1 MRAASLSRASSTSPH
16 MNTVQNIRVE
26 NRGVYLMAFFVTD
39 GMFQTEPT
47 RQTAPFG
54 SETIGL
60 AGTTFAA
67 GKPLSIV
74 LNPLLGL
81 AVTAAEQVVLG
92 FNGRTA
98 VYTASGGPLNASIVL
113 TKIEEPTTPLPTPP
127 HWPAGIPV
135 NNLPF
140 ANWDGTIAVAQIWTC
155 APRHAE
161 DAAAACNWAAANGY
175 TVRPRGI
182 MHNWSPF
189 TVPPGLPV
197 DPKVLLI
204 DTTKSLN
211 ALSLALDGELGP
223 RVKVGTGATMGQLM
237 QFLHTG
243 GGQPAPAAGWSFP
256 HIPAPNHLTVGGVLA
271 INGHG
276 TAVPNPLEGWPVG
289 YGSMSNRILELTAI
303 VTDPAD
309 AADSADAAY
318 VVRTFRRGEADTKA
332 FLTQLGRALIVDAT
346 LQVIPDYNLRCQSFM
361 DIGWQTLFAAPDQSG
376 RPPAKSLADFLE
388 QTGRAEAIWFPF
400 SENPWLKVWSH
411 CPVQPAGSRL
421 VTGPNNYPFSDNLP
435 DWVTGL
441 IRQITT
447 DLPSLTPTFGKAMQE
462 ITRLG
467 LSSAKANDLWGASK
481 NTLFYVKD
489 TTLRVT
495 ANGYAVRLKRSDVQ
509 QAVHLFAVQYQ
520 SMLAACDARR
530 QWPVNSPLEIRIT
543 SLDTPQHV
551 PAAGGADPGRPVIS
565 SLSADAVSEAHGW
578 DTALWLDV
586 LTLPG
591 TPYANDFYAEME
603 EWLLATFRAPF
614 AEVLPE
620 WSKGWAYV
628 RGDGAWKNSAVI
640 DGFRQTLS
648 RDRAT
653 DDTWEWARATLA
665 RYDAKNLFQSPLTE
679 TLFGR

>member
-1 MRAASLSRASSTSPH
+1 
-16 MNTVQNIRVE
+16 MNSVQNIRVE
-26 NRGVYLMAFFVTD
+26 NRGIYLMSFLVSD
-39 GMFQTEPT
+39 RMFQTSPT
-47 RQTAPFG
+47 NQALPLA
-54 SETIGL
+54 SETIDL

-67 GKPLSIV
+67 GKPLSVV

-98 VYTASGGPLNASIVL
+98 VFTAKGGPLNASIVL
-113 TKIEEPTTPLPTPP
+113 TKIEEPTAPLPTPP
-127 HWPAGIPV
+127 DWPAGIPV

-140 ANWDGTIAVAQIWTC
+140 ANWDGTIAVARIWTC
-155 APRHAE
+155 APRDAE

-182 MHNWSPF
+182 AHNWSPLIL
-189 TVPPGLPV
+189 PPGLPA

-204 DTTKSLN
+204 DATKSLN
-211 ALSLALDGELGP
+211 ALSLSVEGELGP
-223 RVKVGTGATMGQLM
+223 RVKAGTGATMGELL
-237 QFLHTG
+237 QFLHDG
-243 GGQPAPAAGWSFP
+243 GGQPAPAGGWSFP
-256 HIPAPNHLTVGGVLA
+256 HIPAPAHLTVGGVLA

-276 TAVPNPLEGWPVG
+276 TAVPNPLEDWNVG
-289 YGSMSNRILELTAI
+289 YGSMSNRIVELTAI
-303 VTDPAD
+303 VTDPAN
-309 AADSADAAY
+309 AADRTAAAY
-318 VVRTFRRGEADTKA
+318 VVRTFKRGEPDTKA

-346 LQVIPDYNLRCQSFM
+346 LQVIPDYALRCQSFM
-361 DIGWQTLFAAPDQSG
+361 DIGWQTLFAAPDSGG
-376 RPPAKSLADFLE
+376 RPPPQSLADFLE
-388 QTGRAEAIWFPF
+388 RTGRVEAIWFPF
-400 SENPWLKVWSH
+400 SEYPWLKVWSN
-411 CPVQPAGSRL
+411 CPTQPAGSRL

-467 LSSAKANDLWGASK
+467 LASEKAGDLWGASK

-509 QAVHLFAVQYQ
+509 QAVHRFAEKYQ
-520 SMLAACDARR
+520 AMLAAYDARR

-543 SLDTPQHV
+543 SLDTPRHV

-565 SLSADAVSEAHGW
+565 SLAADAVSERHGW
-578 DTALWLDV
+578 DVALWFDV

-591 TPYANDFYAEME
+591 TPWADAFYAEME

-614 AEVLPE
+614 GEVLPE
-620 WSKGWAYV
+620 WSKGWAYT
-628 RGDGAWKNSAVI
+628 REAGAWKNPAVI

-648 RDRAT
+648 RERAT
-653 DDTWEWARATLA
+653 DDDWTWERSTLA
-665 RYDAKNLFQSPLTE
+665 KYDAKNLFRSPLTE
-679 TLFGR
+679 KLFGE

>member
-1 MRAASLSRASSTSPH
+1 MHS
-16 MNTVQNIRVE
+16 VQNIRVE
-26 NRGVYLMAFFVTD
+26 NRGAYLMAFFVTD
-39 GMFQTEPT
+39 GMFPT
-47 RQTAPFG
+47 PATNRVLPLG

-81 AVTAAEQVVLG
+81 SVTATEQVSLG
-92 FNGRTA
+92 LNGRTA

-113 TKIEEPTTPLPTPP
+113 TKIEEPASPLPTPP
-127 HWPAGIPV
+127 DWPAGIPV
-135 NNLPF
+135 NSLPF

-155 APRHAE
+155 APRNAE
-161 DAAAACNWAAANGY
+161 DAAAACNWAAAHGY
-175 TVRPRGI
+175 AVRPRGM
-182 MHNWSPF
+182 MHNWSPLSL
-189 TVPPGLPV
+189 PPGLPV

-204 DTTKSLN
+204 DTTKSLSG
-211 ALSLALDGELGP
+211 LSLSREGELGP
-223 RVKVGTGATMGQLM
+223 RVKAGAGATMGALM
-237 QFLHTG
+237 QFLHVG
-243 GGQPAPAAGWSFP
+243 GWSFP
-256 HIPAPNHLTVGGVLA
+256 HVPAPNHLTVGGVLA

-276 TAVPNPLEGWPVG
+276 TAVPNPLEDWAVS

-303 VTDPAD
+303 VTDPVAD
-309 AADSADAAY
+309 AAGY
-318 VVRTFRRGEADTKA
+318 VVRTFRRGEPDTKA

-346 LQVIPDYNLRCQSFM
+346 LQVIPDYPLRCQSFM
-361 DIGWQTLFAAPDQSG
+361 DIGWQTLFAAPDEG
-376 RPPAKSLADFLE
+376 GGAPPKSLADFLNR
-388 QTGRAEAIWFPF
+388 TGRVEAIWFPF
-400 SENPWLKVWSH
+400 SEYPWLKVWSH
-411 CPVQPAGSRL
+411 CPEQPAGSRL

-441 IRQITT
+441 VRQITT

-467 LSSAKANDLWGASK
+467 LSSAKANDIWGASK

-495 ANGYAVRLKRSDVQ
+495 ANGYAVRLKRGDVQ
-509 QAVHLFAVQYQ
+509 QAVHWFAEKYQ
-520 SMLAACDARR
+520 AMLAAYDARR

-543 SLDTPQHV
+543 DLDTPEHV
-551 PAAGGADPGRPVIS
+551 PAVGGADPGRPVIS

-578 DTALWLDV
+578 DTALWFDV

-591 TPYANDFYAEME
+591 TPDADEFYAEME

-620 WSKGWAYV
+620 WSKGWAYG
-628 RGDGAWKNSAVI
+628 RSEGAWTNSAVI

-648 RDRAT
+648 RERAP
-653 DDTWEWARATLA
+653 DDTWAWECATLA
-665 RYDAKNLFQSPLTE
+665 RYDAQNLFRSPLTE
-679 TLFGR
+679 ALFGR